1 MLIFFPCLAKE
12 RWDSWLLPLRL
23 PHSNANFEDLIH
35 LHREL
40 INDYY
45 KSAVKYL
52 KLALYSTP
60 PILAALLPFIQV
72 ISIFFFILFLA
83 FSLKLKLSKE
93 EESWKTENDVTR
105 LLLLGGQV
113 KEALNE
119 LEKFSHNSNATLPI
133 RYFPQFKHN
142 TSY

>member
-1 MLIFFPCLAKE
+1 MKRDNCFTFCQFLGSEMSSLALSYLVHEHFQYMLIFFPCLAKE

-72 ISIFFFILFLA
+72 ISIFFFILC
-83 FSLKLKLSKE
+83 
-93 EESWKTENDVTR
+93 
-105 LLLLGGQV
+105 
-113 KEALNE
+113 
-119 LEKFSHNSNATLPI
+119 LPI
-133 RYFPQFKHN
+133 
-142 TSY
+142 TL